1 MQSVPNLGS
10 ECGVHAHVNG
20 CCVLLQVNECCT
32 PTQVSGYCIPA
43 QINRCCFPVQ
53 VTVQVSGYC
62 IPAQISGRCIASSA
76 KQVSQH
82 EKVPCSRRVQVCLSC
97 CRAFSRECL
106 DRGVAAV
113 VVGFPATPIIESRAR
128 FCLSAAHTKE
138 MLDRVSEGGN
148 MDGGRELGVA
158 SACLTRST
166 KEMFDRV
173 SAHWRGRGQGSQKGG
188 KRVSKGVSSAYRR
201 RTPLRSSNG

>member
-138 MLDRVSEGGN
+138 MLDRVSEGRG
-148 MDGGRELGVA
+148 GGRRRKEGGGPGGGEGISGMA
-158 SACLTRST
+158 SACPP
-166 KEMFDRV
+166 
-173 SAHWRGRGQGSQKGG
+173 
-188 KRVSKGVSSAYRR
+188 
-201 RTPLRSSNG
+201 RTPRRCSTG